1 MLAPA
6 SGGAALITVG
16 SPLSVPATLNT
27 ADNLHY
33 AGTDTRVPPTREV
46 PTGVVHTSHY
56 GADAALWNTKLAHG
70 TAAMPAPGQALKIRL
85 EGCAVAAPGGPP
97 PLTQIHFQSLAP
109 LPGGGARVNLTS
121 QPFDIPVCEHGG
133 ASDRTVSTY
142 DPINLCVRRGDFV
155 ALNEEGGFVE
165 GAYRAGVPYRVIG
178 AVARSRFDSFIKGN
192 DTHNGSV
199 LSPRDTGAMDGF
211 AVNAHE
217 ELMMQVV
224 LGTGRDARYV
234 CPGGSR
240 DAPPRLAPFRVGRQ
254 TDGVNRQRIVNV
266 AVYCRP
272 AAGCKGTATLSIL
285 ADGSSARK
293 RVGIATFSLPG
304 NKTSHLPIRVTPL
317 LMARIRRNHG
327 ATTTFAAVVGGERFT
342 QTITIK
348 IL

>member
-6 SGGAALITVG
+6 SGRATLITVG
-16 SPLSVPATLNT
+16 SRLSAPATLNT
-27 ADNLHY
+27 AGNLHY
-33 AGTDTRVPPTREV
+33 AGTDTHVPPTREV

-85 EGCAVAAPGGPP
+85 EGCAVAAQGGPP

-109 LPGGGARVNLTS
+109 LPGGGARVNLSS
-121 QPFDIPVCEHGG
+121 QPFDIPICGQG
-133 ASDRTVSTY
+133 RASDTTVSTY
-142 DPINLCVRRGDFV
+142 NPINLCVRRGDFV

-165 GAYRAGVPYRVIG
+165 GAYRAGVPYHVIG
-178 AVARSRFDSFIKGN
+178 AVAGSSFDSFIKGSG
-192 DTHNGSV
+192 TQNGSV
-199 LSPRDTGAMDGF
+199 LSPLDTGAMDGF

-224 LGTGRDARYV
+224 LGTGRNARYV

-240 DAPPRLAPFRVGRQ
+240 DAPPRLAPFRVARQ
-254 TDGVNRQRIVNV
+254 TEGVNRHHIVDV

-285 ADGSSARK
+285 TDGSNARK
-293 RVGIATFSLPG
+293 QVGSAAFSLPG
-304 NKTSHLPIRVTPL
+304 NKTSHVPIRVSPL
-317 LMARIRRNHG
+317 LMTRVRRNHG
-327 ATTTFAAVVGGERFT
+327 ATTAFAAMVGGERFT
-342 QTITIK
+342 QTITIRT
-348 IL
+348 L